1 MQFVL
6 LKNAYRVI
14 IWIYHLPYWITFCCY
29 AGVPYFLKKRKDSPP
44 VVWLTMNLYFR
55 FSVYILLKSLVIQV
69 THAAKQGLCEV
80 ETGQSNI
87 ILDIQE
93 SKGSE
98 LDQETTPAELPI
110 FGDPDSDIVLD
121 LVFPKGNTL
130 FSLSGK
136 KLRLLAPLDRDA
148 DNLSHIVF
156 QLTCTVKVSN
166 RKRTIPVIV
175 RVSDVNDN
183 APRFLNTP
191 YETTVSELT
200 PVGTTIFKNL
210 RAVDADAGVNG
221 LVEYYIVPSKDI
233 GTAAGIGK
241 DRITVVDGYS
251 YFNINLPHQGQVT
264 VNRSLDFEKTQRY
277 LVTIVASDR
286 ARNQTER
293 LSSTTTLTVN
303 VKDEDDQDPSF
314 VYQGC
319 ALQDSA
325 CVNPEY
331 HAIVSSGVLSG
342 VLSLSPEKIQAID
355 MDSIQSPIMYSFL
368 SGTPPTFRDYFSI
381 NPQTGAVRQ
390 DHAIEYST
398 GMKKFEIVVKAEEIS
413 ESHRFTTAKLT
424 IEVKPV
430 DANPPVISITS
441 NEGFVDENS
450 PVGTKVVDTEGNRV
464 RLTVTDADLG
474 SDDPPPPYN
483 FELTTNF
490 FSVDPEG
497 YLIVNKDNL
506 DRDPPSPGK
515 FRFQVIA
522 REKLGSAASA
532 PVSLLVNLNDV
543 NDNAPRLPMIPPIQ
557 IQAGEARRQI
567 VKIEATDND
576 LGINAEI
583 TYSIYHVSNS
593 GLSKFRIEA
602 RSGVIETTGK
612 LIAGE
617 QYSITVQA
625 TDTGGKSSQTI
636 VEVTVVP
643 GPNTRSPVFQ
653 QNNYDVNVSEG
664 ASINSTVATILAV
677 DPENDPV
684 SYSISSGND
693 LKQFL
698 IGDRSGVISVI
709 RKLDREDL
717 TRYQLLIKAE
727 DEGGLSSSATVN
739 IRVTDINDKN
749 PEFQSLP
756 YEFSVA
762 EGEDGASVG
771 RVHATDADEGQNA
784 VVYYSLPEDIPF
796 VVDANTGDVRTNK
809 ALDYEKQQEYRFVV
823 TARDGAPD
831 PRIATATVTVK
842 VTDIQDEVPVF
853 HLTNYEVRVPE
864 NVADYKVAQ
873 VKAEDPD
880 TVKVVTYTIRQGP
893 IELFAI
899 DPQTGVIK
907 TIRGLDYEKENQ
919 HTLLIGTV
927 ENQSNDPG
935 AITRV
940 IVQVEDRNDNA
951 PVFIT
956 MPRPLTLDDDT
967 PLGNK
972 ITSLIATDAD
982 GTSPGNKVRYELIG
996 KSKATRFFQIDPDMG
1011 SLTLRDDLR
1020 KEQDNEYQVDVR
1032 AYDLGEPQLSSVMS
1046 LPIFV
1051 RHVATVPPDVGLA
1064 FADDSYT
1071 IQIAENSP
1079 ANTLVKTFNV
1089 INNRVHSQVVPLRCT
1104 LASGNYQDLF
1114 QVNVTADRNCE
1125 LRLTR
1130 PDLDY
1135 EIAPEYNLTVRLDTL
1150 TGLVNPSRAVAHI
1163 NIQVIDLND
1172 NAPQFEYPE
1181 NIRQFNKH
1189 VLYGAMPRDKHEL
1202 GVTLLQVKAT
1212 DKDSGKFGL
1221 IEYRLVNNN
1230 SDTASYFNLDPS
1242 TGILK
1247 NIRVLSDLSQ
1257 TQLPLRL
1264 TVEARDNPTGL
1275 DSESNAVTTTAIINL
1290 VEDKHRL
1297 ILYIADARAD
1307 QVKAGEVSILSV
1319 LEGAS
1324 GLVVGVEKIAA
1335 HQTQYSRGNSSTDPS
1350 ATDLWFYAIDP
1361 VSDRVLERNS
1371 SRVSRSLLEPAV
1383 ISNITHDIS
1392 VQLHATA
1399 SDIHAPITVQPV
1411 VTKTAIVAV
1420 KWEVFP
1426 YAMIAIAA
1434 LVLVLGI
1441 AGIIYI
1447 CISWSRY
1454 KEYKDRMNRMYM
1466 MPRSYDNVFVEPN
1479 LKEYETQVLQMSVP
1493 IDGEEDYTDLHVDFS
1508 RRNHAFSME
1517 NVSYISKQQNGTPS
1531 PVSSDAATTAR
1542 ASSVLGSHTLSRH
1555 PHSNVNMY
1563 NNSIPSHATLPRVNP
1578 LYNNQVRNGNLSHTN
1593 ENVTFKEKK
1602 DFNNHQLAYNY
1613 LLDRSPIET
1622 TTEL

>member
-1 MQFVL
+1 
-6 LKNAYRVI
+6 
-14 IWIYHLPYWITFCCY
+14 
-29 AGVPYFLKKRKDSPP
+29 
-44 VVWLTMNLYFR
+44 MNLYFR
-55 FSVYILLKSLVIQV
+55 FSVFILLKSLVLQV
-69 THAAKQGLCEV
+69 TNAAKQGLCEV

-93 SKGSE
+93 SRGSE
-98 LDQETTPAELPI
+98 LGQETTPAELPI
-110 FGDPDSDIVLD
+110 FGDPDTDIVLD
-121 LVFPKGNTL
+121 LIFPKGNPVYFAL
-130 FSLSGK
+130 DGK

-148 DNLSHIVF
+148 DNKSHLVF

-200 PVGTTIFKNL
+200 PVGTTIFNNL
-210 RAVDADAGVNG
+210 KAVDADAGANG
-221 LVEYYIVPSKDI
+221 LVEYHIVPSEDKNI
-233 GTAAGIGK
+233 GTADGTGK
-241 DRITVVDGYS
+241 DRVTVVDGYS
-251 YFNINLPHQGQVT
+251 YFSINLPHQGQVT

-286 ARNQTER
+286 ARNQAER

-303 VKDEDDQDPSF
+303 IKDEDDQDPSF

-325 CVNPEY
+325 CINPEY
-331 HAIVSSGVLSG
+331 HATVSSGVLSG
-342 VLSLSPEKIQAID
+342 VLTLSPEKIQAID

-368 SGTPPTFRDYFSI
+368 SGTPSTFRDYFSI
-381 NPQTGAVRQ
+381 NPQTGVVRQ
-390 DHAIEYST
+390 THPVEYSSA
-398 GMKKFEIVVKAEEIS
+398 MKKFEIVVKAEEIS
-413 ESHRFTTAKLT
+413 ESHRFTTARLF

-430 DANPPVISITS
+430 DANPPQIIL
-441 NEGFVDENS
+441 NAGEGFVDENS
-450 PVGTKVVDTEGNRV
+450 PVGTKVTDTQGNRL
-464 RLTVTDADLG
+464 RLLVNDADLG
-474 SDDPPPPYN
+474 PDDPKPAYM

-490 FSVDPEG
+490 FDIDAEG
-497 YLIVNKDNL
+497 YLVVSKENL
-506 DRDPPSPGK
+506 DRDPPNPGK

-522 REKLGSAASA
+522 REKQGTAASA
-532 PVSLLVNLNDV
+532 PVTLTVHLNDI

-557 IQAGEARRQI
+557 IQAGDARRQI

-576 LGINAEI
+576 LGVNAEI
-583 TYSIYHVSNS
+583 TYSIYHVSNT
-593 GLSKFRIEA
+593 GLAKFRIEPK
-602 RSGVIETTGK
+602 SGIIETTGK

-636 VEVTVVP
+636 VEVSVIP

-653 QNNYDVNVSEG
+653 QNVYDVNVSEG
-664 ASINSTVATILAV
+664 ASINSTVTTIVAV

-684 SYSISSGND
+684 SYSIISGND
-693 LKQFL
+693 LRQFS
-698 IGDRSGVISVI
+698 IGDKSGVISVI

-717 TRYQLLIKAE
+717 TRYQLLITAE
-727 DEGGLSSSATVN
+727 DEGGLSSTATVN
-739 IRVTDINDKN
+739 VRVTDINDKN
-749 PEFQSLP
+749 PEFQGLP

-762 EGEDGASVG
+762 EAQDGAAVG
-771 RVHATDADEGQNA
+771 RVYATDADEGQNA

-796 VVDANTGDVRTNK
+796 VVDANTGDIRTNK

-823 TARDGAPD
+823 TAKDGASD

-842 VTDIQDEVPVF
+842 VTDVQDEVPVF
-853 HLTNYEVRVPE
+853 HLTNYEARVPE

-880 TVKVVTYTIRQGP
+880 SVKVITYTIRQGP

-927 ENQSNDPG
+927 ENQSNEPG
-935 AITRV
+935 ATTRV

-982 GTSPGNKVRYELIG
+982 GTSPGNKVRYELVGKG
-996 KSKATRFFQIDPDMG
+996 KSLRYFQIDPDMG
-1011 SLTLRDDLR
+1011 TLTLRDDLR
-1020 KEQDNEYQVDVR
+1020 KEEDNEYQVDVK

-1071 IQIAENSP
+1071 IQIGENAA
-1079 ANTLVKTFNV
+1079 ANTLVKTLNV
-1089 INNRVHSQVVPLRCT
+1089 INNRVHSQVVPLRCSLSSDT
-1104 LASGNYQDLF
+1104 YGDLF
-1114 QVNVTADRNCE
+1114 SVNVTADRNCE
-1125 LRLTR
+1125 VRLTR
-1130 PDLDY
+1130 AELDY
-1135 EIAPEYNLTVRLDTL
+1135 ETAPEYNLTVRLDTL
-1150 TGLVNPSRAVAHI
+1150 TGLVNPSRSLAHI
-1163 NIQVIDLND
+1163 KIQVVDLND
-1172 NAPQFEYPE
+1172 NAPVFEYPE
-1181 NIRQFNKH
+1181 NTRKFNKQ
-1189 VLYGAMPRDKHEL
+1189 VFYGAMARDKHEL
-1202 GVTLLQVKAT
+1202 GVTLMQVKAT
-1212 DKDSGKFGL
+1212 DKDSGKYGL
-1221 IEYRLVNNN
+1221 IEYRLLDNN
-1230 SDTASYFNLDPS
+1230 SDTVSYFNLDPS

-1247 NIRVLSDLSQ
+1247 NVKVLSEL
-1257 TQLPLRL
+1257 TAGQLPLRL
-1264 TVEARDNPTGL
+1264 TVEARDNPTGTEE
-1275 DSESNAVTTTAIINL
+1275 ESNVVTTTAIINL
-1290 VEDKHRL
+1290 VEDKHRI

-1307 QVKAGEVSILSV
+1307 RVKSGETDILSV
-1319 LEGAS
+1319 LEGVS

-1335 HQTQYSRGNSSTDPS
+1335 HQSSGVAGGNNGSLATDAS

-1361 VSDRVLERNS
+1361 VSDRILDRNT
-1371 SRVSRSLLEPAV
+1371 SRVARSFLEPV
-1383 ISNITHDIS
+1383 IISNITHDIS
-1392 VQLHATA
+1392 ASLHATVT
-1399 SDIHAPITVQPV
+1399 DIHPPPLLIQPV
-1411 VTKTAIVAV
+1411 VTKKAIVAV

-1441 AGIIYI
+1441 AGVVYI

-1454 KEYKDRMNRMYM
+1454 KAYKDRMNRMYM
-1466 MPRSYDNVFVEPN
+1466 MPRSYDNVFQEPN

-1542 ASSVLGSHTLSRH
+1542 ASSVLGSHTMSRR
-1555 PHSNVNMY
+1555 PPSNVNMY
-1563 NNSIPSHATLPRVNP
+1563 NNSIPSHATLPRVP

>member
-1 MQFVL
+1 
-6 LKNAYRVI
+6 
-14 IWIYHLPYWITFCCY
+14 
-29 AGVPYFLKKRKDSPP
+29 
-44 VVWLTMNLYFR
+44 MNN
-55 FSVYILLKSLVIQV
+55 K
-69 THAAKQGLCEV
+69 
-80 ETGQSNI
+80 
-87 ILDIQE
+87 
-93 SKGSE
+93 
-98 LDQETTPAELPI
+98 
-110 FGDPDSDIVLD
+110 
-121 LVFPKGNTL
+121 
-130 FSLSGK
+130 
-136 KLRLLAPLDRDA
+136 
-148 DNLSHIVF
+148 
-156 QLTCTVKVSN
+156 
-166 RKRTIPVIV
+166 
-175 RVSDVNDN
+175 
-183 APRFLNTP
+183 
-191 YETTVSELT
+191 
-200 PVGTTIFKNL
+200 
-210 RAVDADAGVNG
+210 
-221 LVEYYIVPSKDI
+221 
-233 GTAAGIGK
+233 
-241 DRITVVDGYS
+241 
-251 YFNINLPHQGQVT
+251 
-264 VNRSLDFEKTQRY
+264 
-277 LVTIVASDR
+277 DR
-286 ARNQTER
+286 ARNQNER

-303 VKDEDDQDPSF
+303 IKDEDDQDPSF

-319 ALQDSA
+319 VVQDSA

-331 HAIVSSGVLSG
+331 QATVSSGVLAG
-342 VLSLSPEKIQAID
+342 VLSVSPEKIQAID

-368 SGTPPTFRDYFSI
+368 SGSPPSFRDYFSI
-381 NPQTGAVRQ
+381 NPQTGVVRQ
-390 DHAIEYST
+390 NHPLEYST
-398 GMKKFEIVVKAEEIS
+398 AMKKFEIVVRAEEIS

-430 DANPPVISITS
+430 DANPPQISAS
-441 NEGFVDENS
+441 AVEGFVDENS
-450 PVGTKVVDTEGNRV
+450 PVGTKVVDSEGNRV

-474 SDDPPPPYN
+474 PEDPKPPYM

-490 FSVDPEG
+490 FDIDPEG
-497 YLIVNKDNL
+497 YLVVSKENL
-506 DRDPPSPGK
+506 DRDPPNPGK

-522 REKLGSAASA
+522 REKQGTAASV
-532 PVSLLVNLNDV
+532 PVSLTVNLNDI

-567 VKIEATDND
+567 IEATDND
-576 LGINAEI
+576 LGVNAEI
-583 TYSIYHVSNS
+583 TYSIYHVSNT
-593 GLSKFRIEA
+593 GLHKFRIDP

-636 VEVTVVP
+636 VEVSVVP

-653 QNNYDVNVSEG
+653 QNTYDVN
-664 ASINSTVATILAV
+664 AV

-693 LKQFL
+693 LRQFV
-698 IGDRSGVISVI
+698 IGDKTGVISVI

-727 DEGGLSSSATVN
+727 DEGGLSSTATVN

-756 YEFSVA
+756 YEFSVP
-762 EGEDGASVG
+762 EGQDGLAVG

-784 VVYYSLPEDIPF
+784 VVYYSVPEDIPF
-796 VVDANTGDVRTNK
+796 VVDANTGDIRTNK

-823 TARDGAPD
+823 TAKDGAPD

-842 VTDIQDEVPVF
+842 VTDVQDEVPIF
-853 HLTNYEVRVPE
+853 HLTNYEARVPE

-919 HTLLIGTV
+919 HTLIIGTV
-927 ENQSNDPG
+927 ENHSNDPG
-935 AITRV
+935 ATTRV

-996 KSKATRFFQIDPDMG
+996 KGKSMRYFQIDPDMG
-1011 SLTLRDDLR
+1011 TLTLRDDLR
-1020 KEQDNEYQVDVR
+1020 KEQDNEYQVDVK

-1079 ANTLVKTFNV
+1079 ANTLVKSLTV
-1089 INNRVHSQVVPLRCT
+1089 INNRVHSQVVPLRCSLT
-1104 LASGNYQDLF
+1104 SGNYQDLF

-1125 LRLTR
+1125 VRLTR

-1135 EIAPEYNLTVRLDTL
+1135 EMAPEYNLTVRLDTL
-1150 TGLVNPSRAVAHI
+1150 TGLVNPSRSMAQI
-1163 NIQVIDLND
+1163 NIQVVDLND
-1172 NAPQFEYPE
+1172 NSPQFEYPE
-1181 NIRQFNKH
+1181 NTRQFNKQ
-1189 VLYGAMPRDKHEL
+1189 VFYGAMARDKHEL
-1202 GVTLLQVKAT
+1202 GVTLMQVKVSFNTHQFNKQVFYGAMARDKHELGVTLMQVKFNKQVFYGAMARDKHELGVTLMQVKVSFNTRQLNKQVFYGAMARDKHELGVTLMQVKAT

-1221 IEYRLVNNN
+1221 VEYRLLDNNT
-1230 SDTASYFNLDPS
+1230 DAASYFNLDPA

-1247 NIRVLSDLSQ
+1247 NIKVLSELRSA
-1257 TQLPLRL
+1257 QLPLKL
-1264 TVEARDNPTGL
+1264 TVEARDNPTGPE
-1275 DSESNAVTTTAIINL
+1275 SESNAVTTTAIINL

-1297 ILYIADARAD
+1297 ILFIADARAD
-1307 QVKAGEVSILSV
+1307 QVKAGEAGILSV

-1335 HQTQYSRGNSSTDPS
+1335 HQSSSGSARGNSSLVTDAS

-1361 VSDRVLERNS
+1361 ATDRILDRNN
-1371 SRVSRSLLEPAV
+1371 SRVTRSLLEPTT

-1392 VQLHATA
+1392 VHLHATA
-1399 SDIHAPITVQPV
+1399 SDIHAPMHVQPV

-1441 AGIIYI
+1441 AGVIYI

-1454 KEYKDRMNRMYM
+1454 KAYKDRMNRMYM

-1493 IDGEEDYTDLHVDFS
+1493 IDGEEDYTDLTVDFS

-1555 PHSNVNMY
+1555 PHPNVNMY

-1578 LYNNQVRNGNLSHTN
+1578 MYNNQIRNGNLSHTN

>member
-1 MQFVL
+1 
-6 LKNAYRVI
+6 
-14 IWIYHLPYWITFCCY
+14 
-29 AGVPYFLKKRKDSPP
+29 
-44 VVWLTMNLYFR
+44 MNN
-55 FSVYILLKSLVIQV
+55 K
-69 THAAKQGLCEV
+69 
-80 ETGQSNI
+80 
-87 ILDIQE
+87 
-93 SKGSE
+93 
-98 LDQETTPAELPI
+98 
-110 FGDPDSDIVLD
+110 
-121 LVFPKGNTL
+121 
-130 FSLSGK
+130 
-136 KLRLLAPLDRDA
+136 
-148 DNLSHIVF
+148 
-156 QLTCTVKVSN
+156 
-166 RKRTIPVIV
+166 
-175 RVSDVNDN
+175 
-183 APRFLNTP
+183 
-191 YETTVSELT
+191 
-200 PVGTTIFKNL
+200 
-210 RAVDADAGVNG
+210 
-221 LVEYYIVPSKDI
+221 
-233 GTAAGIGK
+233 
-241 DRITVVDGYS
+241 
-251 YFNINLPHQGQVT
+251 
-264 VNRSLDFEKTQRY
+264 
-277 LVTIVASDR
+277 DR
-286 ARNQTER
+286 ARNQNER

-303 VKDEDDQDPSF
+303 IKDEDDQDPSF

-319 ALQDSA
+319 VVQDSA

-331 HAIVSSGVLSG
+331 QATVSSGVLAG
-342 VLSLSPEKIQAID
+342 VLSVSPEKIQAID

-368 SGTPPTFRDYFSI
+368 SGSPPSFRDYFSI
-381 NPQTGAVRQ
+381 NPQTGVVRQ
-390 DHAIEYST
+390 NHPLEYST
-398 GMKKFEIVVKAEEIS
+398 AMKKFEIVVRAEEIS

-430 DANPPVISITS
+430 DANPPQISAS
-441 NEGFVDENS
+441 AVEGFVDENS
-450 PVGTKVVDTEGNRV
+450 PVGTKVVDSEGNRV

-474 SDDPPPPYN
+474 PEDPKPPYM

-490 FSVDPEG
+490 FDIDPEG
-497 YLIVNKDNL
+497 YLVVSKENL
-506 DRDPPSPGK
+506 DRDPPNPGK

-522 REKLGSAASA
+522 REKQGTAASV
-532 PVSLLVNLNDV
+532 PVSLTVNLNDI

-567 VKIEATDND
+567 IEATDND
-576 LGINAEI
+576 LGVNAEI
-583 TYSIYHVSNS
+583 TYSIYHVSNT
-593 GLSKFRIEA
+593 GLHKFRIDP

-636 VEVTVVP
+636 VEVSVVP

-653 QNNYDVNVSEG
+653 QNTYDVN
-664 ASINSTVATILAV
+664 AV

-693 LKQFL
+693 LRQFV
-698 IGDRSGVISVI
+698 IGDKTGVISVI

-727 DEGGLSSSATVN
+727 DEGGLSSTATVN

-756 YEFSVA
+756 YEFSVP
-762 EGEDGASVG
+762 EGQDGLAVG

-784 VVYYSLPEDIPF
+784 VVYYSVPEDIPF
-796 VVDANTGDVRTNK
+796 VVDANTGDIRTNK

-823 TARDGAPD
+823 TAKDGAPD

-842 VTDIQDEVPVF
+842 VTDVQDEVPIF
-853 HLTNYEVRVPE
+853 HLTNYEARVPE

-919 HTLLIGTV
+919 HTLIIGTV
-927 ENQSNDPG
+927 ENHSNDPG
-935 AITRV
+935 ATTRV

-996 KSKATRFFQIDPDMG
+996 KGKSMRYFQIDPDMG
-1011 SLTLRDDLR
+1011 TLTLRDDLR
-1020 KEQDNEYQVDVR
+1020 KEQDNEYQVDVK

-1079 ANTLVKTFNV
+1079 ANTLVKSLTV
-1089 INNRVHSQVVPLRCT
+1089 INNRVHSQVVPLRCSLT
-1104 LASGNYQDLF
+1104 SGNYQDLF

-1125 LRLTR
+1125 VRLTR

-1135 EIAPEYNLTVRLDTL
+1135 EMAPEYNLTVRLDTL
-1150 TGLVNPSRAVAHI
+1150 TGLVNPSRSMAQI
-1163 NIQVIDLND
+1163 NIQVVDLND
-1172 NAPQFEYPE
+1172 NSPQFEYPE
-1181 NIRQFNKH
+1181 NTRQFNKQ
-1189 VLYGAMPRDKHEL
+1189 VFYGAMARDKHEL
-1202 GVTLLQVKAT
+1202 GVTLMQVKAT

-1221 IEYRLVNNN
+1221 VEYRLLDNNT
-1230 SDTASYFNLDPS
+1230 DAASYFNLDPA

-1247 NIRVLSDLSQ
+1247 NIKVLSELRSA
-1257 TQLPLRL
+1257 QLPLKL
-1264 TVEARDNPTGL
+1264 TVEARDNPTGPE
-1275 DSESNAVTTTAIINL
+1275 SESNAVTTTAIINL

-1297 ILYIADARAD
+1297 ILFIADARAD
-1307 QVKAGEVSILSV
+1307 QVKAGEAGILSV

-1335 HQTQYSRGNSSTDPS
+1335 HQSSSGSARGNSSLVTDAS

-1361 VSDRVLERNS
+1361 ATDRILDRNN
-1371 SRVSRSLLEPAV
+1371 SRVTRSLLEPTT

-1392 VQLHATA
+1392 VHLHATA
-1399 SDIHAPITVQPV
+1399 SDIHAPMHVQPV

-1441 AGIIYI
+1441 AGVIYI

-1454 KEYKDRMNRMYM
+1454 KAYKDRMNRMYM

-1493 IDGEEDYTDLHVDFS
+1493 IDGEEDYTDLTVDFS

-1555 PHSNVNMY
+1555 PHPNVNMY

-1578 LYNNQVRNGNLSHTN
+1578 MYNNQIRNGNLSHTN

>member
-1 MQFVL
+1 M
-6 LKNAYRVI
+6 KADRN
-14 IWIYHLPYWITFCCY
+14 IWRKFTEHE
-29 AGVPYFLKKRKDSPP
+29 KRWKE
-44 VVWLTMNLYFR
+44 N
-55 FSVYILLKSLVIQV
+55 Q
-69 THAAKQGLCEV
+69 
-80 ETGQSNI
+80 
-87 ILDIQE
+87 
-93 SKGSE
+93 
-98 LDQETTPAELPI
+98 
-110 FGDPDSDIVLD
+110 
-121 LVFPKGNTL
+121 
-130 FSLSGK
+130 
-136 KLRLLAPLDRDA
+136 
-148 DNLSHIVF
+148 
-156 QLTCTVKVSN
+156 
-166 RKRTIPVIV
+166 
-175 RVSDVNDN
+175 
-183 APRFLNTP
+183 
-191 YETTVSELT
+191 
-200 PVGTTIFKNL
+200 
-210 RAVDADAGVNG
+210 
-221 LVEYYIVPSKDI
+221 
-233 GTAAGIGK
+233 
-241 DRITVVDGYS
+241 
-251 YFNINLPHQGQVT
+251 
-264 VNRSLDFEKTQRY
+264 
-277 LVTIVASDR
+277 DR
-286 ARNQTER
+286 ARNQNER

-303 VKDEDDQDPSF
+303 IKDEDDQDPSF

-319 ALQDSA
+319 VVQDSA

-331 HAIVSSGVLSG
+331 QATVSSGVLAG
-342 VLSLSPEKIQAID
+342 VLSVSPEKIQAID

-368 SGTPPTFRDYFSI
+368 SGSPPSFRDYFSI
-381 NPQTGAVRQ
+381 NPQTGVVRQ
-390 DHAIEYST
+390 NHPIEYST
-398 GMKKFEIVVKAEEIS
+398 AMKKFEIVVRAEEIS

-430 DANPPVISITS
+430 DANPPQISAS
-441 NEGFVDENS
+441 AVEGFVDENS
-450 PVGTKVVDTEGNRV
+450 PVGTKVVDSEGNRV

-474 SDDPPPPYN
+474 PEDPKPPYM

-490 FSVDPEG
+490 FDIDPEG
-497 YLIVNKDNL
+497 YLVVSKENL
-506 DRDPPSPGK
+506 DRDPPNPGK

-522 REKLGSAASA
+522 REKQGTAASV
-532 PVSLLVNLNDV
+532 PVSLTVNLNDI

-576 LGINAEI
+576 LGVNAEI
-583 TYSIYHVSNS
+583 TYSIYHVSNT
-593 GLSKFRIEA
+593 GLHKFRIDP

-636 VEVTVVP
+636 VEVSVVP

-653 QNNYDVNVSEG
+653 QNTYDVNVSEG
-664 ASINSTVATILAV
+664 ASINSTVATITAV

-693 LKQFL
+693 LRQFV
-698 IGDRSGVISVI
+698 IGDKTGVISVI

-727 DEGGLSSSATVN
+727 DEGGLSSTATVN

-756 YEFSVA
+756 YEFSVP
-762 EGEDGASVG
+762 EGQDGLAVG

-784 VVYYSLPEDIPF
+784 VVYYSVPEDIPF
-796 VVDANTGDVRTNK
+796 VVDANTGDIRTNK

-823 TARDGAPD
+823 TAKDGAPD

-842 VTDIQDEVPVF
+842 VTDVQDEVPLF
-853 HLTNYEVRVPE
+853 HLTNYEARVPE

-919 HTLLIGTV
+919 HTLIIGTV
-927 ENQSNDPG
+927 ENHSNDPG
-935 AITRV
+935 ATTRV

-982 GTSPGNKVRYELIG
+982 GTSPGNKVRYELI
-996 KSKATRFFQIDPDMG
+996 
-1011 SLTLRDDLR
+1011 
-1020 KEQDNEYQVDVR
+1020 
-1032 AYDLGEPQLSSVMS
+1032 
-1046 LPIFV
+1046 
-1051 RHVATVPPDVGLA
+1051 VPPDVGLA

-1079 ANTLVKTFNV
+1079 ANTLVKSLTV
-1089 INNRVHSQVVPLRCT
+1089 INNRVHSQVVPLRCSLT
-1104 LASGNYQDLF
+1104 SGNYQDLF

-1125 LRLTR
+1125 VRLTR

-1135 EIAPEYNLTVRLDTL
+1135 EMAPEYNLTVRLDTL
-1150 TGLVNPSRAVAHI
+1150 TGLVNPSRSMAQI
-1163 NIQVIDLND
+1163 NIQVVDLND
-1172 NAPQFEYPE
+1172 NSPQFEYPE
-1181 NIRQFNKH
+1181 NTRQFNKQ
-1189 VLYGAMPRDKHEL
+1189 VFYGAMARDKHEL
-1202 GVTLLQVKAT
+1202 GVTLMQVKAT

-1221 IEYRLVNNN
+1221 VEYRLLDNNT
-1230 SDTASYFNLDPS
+1230 DAASYFNLDPA

-1247 NIRVLSDLSQ
+1247 NIKVLSELRSA
-1257 TQLPLRL
+1257 QLPLKL
-1264 TVEARDNPTGL
+1264 TVEARDNPTGPE
-1275 DSESNAVTTTAIINL
+1275 SESNAVTTTAIINL

-1297 ILYIADARAD
+1297 ILFIADARAD
-1307 QVKAGEVSILSV
+1307 QVKAGEAGILSV

-1335 HQTQYSRGNSSTDPS
+1335 HQSSSGSARGNSSLVTDAS

-1361 VSDRVLERNS
+1361 ATDRILDRNN
-1371 SRVSRSLLEPAV
+1371 SRVTRSLLEPTT

-1392 VQLHATA
+1392 VHLHATA
-1399 SDIHAPITVQPV
+1399 SDIHAPMHVQPV

-1426 YAMIAIAA
+1426 YVMIAIAA

-1441 AGIIYI
+1441 AGVIYI

-1454 KEYKDRMNRMYM
+1454 KAYKDRMNRMYM

-1493 IDGEEDYTDLHVDFS
+1493 IDGEEDYTDLTVDFS

-1555 PHSNVNMY
+1555 PHPNVNMY

-1578 LYNNQVRNGNLSHTN
+1578 MYNNQIRNGNLSHTN